1 MVVSSRRQILTG
13 VRMVGALTLAS
24 RVLGMLRDI
33 AMAALFGLAGGG
45 VMDALAIAI
54 WVPNFFRRLFG
65 EGTLAASYLPVLT
78 ETLQRDRQTAWK
90 LASVSFVWLA
100 VSLAILVLA
109 GQALCAAVMVFGNP
123 GPRGSLAAGL
133 MATLLPYMVLV
144 CLTAHMAATLHALS
158 HFTAPALAPVVLNVL
173 WLGAIAFVAPV
184 FSPDK
189 RAQAYALAACIVAA
203 GFVQLAAQVPPLRR
217 RGFRFDYDWHGGR
230 EAFLRV
236 TRRLHAMLFGL
247 TVTQLN
253 TLADV
258 LLAWGFSAPRGT
270 NVWLPWRDT
279 PLAYPMELGAPAAV
293 YYGERLYQFPVG
305 ILGIAVATVVF
316 PALSR
321 HAARGDSRRIA
332 RDLSLGLRLVLFLS
346 VPASVGLLL
355 LAEPLARLLFE
366 HGAFTPRDTARTARM
381 ISGYAVGVWAFCAL
395 PMLIRGFYAVGDWRT
410 PVRVGMAIVGMNLLL
425 SGLLMWP
432 MAASGLA
439 VSTSL
444 AAAAH
449 AVILAWMFSRRTARL
464 PWRGL
469 SRTLRHTAI
478 ATAAMSAVCYASQQV
493 APRHPGLV
501 GDLWRVLLP
510 VAAAVLA
517 YWVVYRALGGR
528 EGYLW
533 AGLYRGRRR

>member
-1 MVVSSRRQILTG
+1 MVVSSRRQLLTG

-24 RVLGMLRDI
+24 RVLGMLRDM

-45 VMDALAIAI
+45 VMDALAIAL

-78 ETLQRDRQTAWK
+78 ETLQRDRKTAWK
-90 LASVSFVWLA
+90 LVSVSFVWLA
-100 VSLAILVLA
+100 LVLAVLVLA
-109 GQALCAAVMVFGNP
+109 GEALCVAVMAYGNAS
-123 GPRGSLAAGL
+123 PRGSLVAGL
-133 MATLLPYMVLV
+133 MATLLPYAVLV
-144 CLTAHMAATLHALS
+144 CLTAHVAATLHALS
-158 HFTAPALAPVVLNVL
+158 HFAAPALAPVVLNIL
-173 WLGAIAFVAPV
+173 WLAAIGFVAPG
-184 FSPDK
+184 FAPDK

-203 GFVQLAAQVPPLRR
+203 GLVQLGMQIPPLWR
-217 RGFRFDYDWHGGR
+217 RGFRFDYDWRRGR
-230 EAFLRV
+230 ETFLRV
-236 TRRLHAMLFGL
+236 IHRLGPMLFGL

-258 LLAWGFSAPRGT
+258 LLAWGFSAPRGAT
-270 NVWLPWRDT
+270 VWLPWSGTRV
-279 PLAYPMELGAPAAV
+279 AYPMELGAPAAV

-305 ILGIAVATVVF
+305 ILGIAVATVIF

-355 LAEPLARLLFE
+355 LADPLARLLFE
-366 HGAFTPRDTARTARM
+366 HGEFTPRDTSRTARM
-381 ISGYAVGVWAFCAL
+381 ISGYAIGVWAFCAL
-395 PMLIRGFYAVGDWRT
+395 PMLIRGFYALGEWRT
-410 PVRVGMAIVGMNLLL
+410 PVRVGMGIVGLNLIL

-432 MAASGLA
+432 LAANGLA

-444 AAAAH
+444 AACAH
-449 AVILAWMFSRRTARL
+449 AMVLAWMFSRGAARL

-469 SRTLRHTAI
+469 SRTLRQTAM
-478 ATAAMSAVCYASQQV
+478 ATAAMSAACFATQQV
-493 APRHPGLV
+493 APQSPGLP
-501 GDLWRVLLP
+501 GDVWRVLLP
-510 VAAAVLA
+510 LAAATLA
-517 YWVVYRALGGR
+517 YWVVHRALGGR

-533 AGLYRGRRR
+533 AGRYRGRRR